1 MLAVMQNNGDEQRRI
16 PLFGGLSHP
25 FSLALGMLMPHL
37 QTPGI
42 VFRESLMAAIT
53 QTSMGMLSV
62 WIKTYQDTIPR
73 VWLGVL
79 GLHVYPSYTIP
90 K

>member
-1 MLAVMQNNGDEQRRI
+1 
-16 PLFGGLSHP
+16 
-25 FSLALGMLMPHL
+25 MLMHHL

-90 K
+90 KWVHMERVHSVDTETWLH